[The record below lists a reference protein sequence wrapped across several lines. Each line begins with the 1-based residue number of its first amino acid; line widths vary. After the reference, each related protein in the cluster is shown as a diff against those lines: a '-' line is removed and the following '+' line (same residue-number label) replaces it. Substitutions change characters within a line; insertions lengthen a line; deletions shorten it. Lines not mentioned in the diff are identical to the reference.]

1 MLEAEEPVPYVP
13 HGGAAQRSLLR
24 RRAASF
30 GHAFRGVATALRSE
44 LHLQFHAVATVLVL
58 GLGYYFRLS
67 MLEWALI
74 ALSVAGVWAA
84 ELFNTAIETLTNL
97 VSPGYHPLA
106 GKAKDVAA
114 GAVLLAALGAVVV
127 GGLVFGPR
135 LWVLLSR

>member
-1 MLEAEEPVPYVP
+1 MLEAEEPETYVP
-13 HGGAAQRSLLR
+13 PAAQQRSLLK

-30 GHAFRGVATALRSE
+30 GHALRGVWAALRSE

-58 GLGYYFRLS
+58 GLGVYFRLS
-67 MLEWALI
+67 PTEWALV
-74 ALSVAGVWAA
+74 ALSVASVWAA

-97 VSPGYHPLA
+97 ASPGYHPLA

-127 GGLVFGPR
+127 GGLVFGPKV
-135 LWVLLSR
+135 WALLPR